1 MISVSKKNIE
11 MMSVLQNCIIRDVM
25 HAIGR
30 GMLGA
35 AFVVNGDDGSF
46 VQVLTDGDMRK
57 ALLKGHGLE
66 SPIEVITKAG
76 SVVASED
83 MNLQEISE
91 LFTEKV
97 RIVPVLDKDR
107 HIVSVHYRDGRT
119 KISVTEPSFDEKEV
133 EYVSECVLSG
143 WVSSGGPFVERFEKM
158 MADYCGAQYA
168 VSCSSGTAAL
178 HLILLAYGIGAGDEV
193 IVPSLTFIATAN
205 AVTYTGAKP
214 VFVDSDPETWNIDPY
229 KIKGSITPRT
239 KAILPVHLYGH
250 PADMDPILD
259 VAKEHDLLVIEDAA
273 EAHGAEY
280 MGRKVGTIGDA
291 GIFSFFGNKIITTGE
306 GGMIVTNN
314 ERISER
320 CRFLRDHG
328 MSKERRYWHT
338 SLGYNYRLTNLQAA
352 LGVAQLEKIQSII
365 YKKKNVSKNYEKCLK
380 NIPGITLPPNM
391 EWAKNVFWLYTILI
405 DDKVCGISVEEIIAR
420 CDDKGIET
428 RPVFPPIHEQPIY
441 STGQSLPVAERI
453 SATGISLPSSPDIS
467 DIMILKVCNVIRKC
481 AGYKDQ

>member
-133 EYVSECVLSG
+133 EYV
-143 WVSSGGPFVERFEKM
+143 
-158 MADYCGAQYA
+158 
-168 VSCSSGTAAL
+168 
-178 HLILLAYGIGAGDEV
+178 
-193 IVPSLTFIATAN
+193 
-205 AVTYTGAKP
+205 
-214 VFVDSDPETWNIDPY
+214 
-229 KIKGSITPRT
+229 IKSIT
-239 KAILPVHLYGH
+239 
-250 PADMDPILD
+250 D
-259 VAKEHDLLVIEDAA
+259 V
-273 EAHGAEY
+273 
-280 MGRKVGTIGDA
+280 
-291 GIFSFFGNKIITTGE
+291 
-306 GGMIVTNN
+306 
-314 ERISER
+314 
-320 CRFLRDHG
+320 C
-328 MSKERRYWHT
+328 
-338 SLGYNYRLTNLQAA
+338 
-352 LGVAQLEKIQSII
+352 
-365 YKKKNVSKNYEKCLK
+365 
-380 NIPGITLPPNM
+380 
-391 EWAKNVFWLYTILI
+391 
-405 DDKVCGISVEEIIAR
+405 
-420 CDDKGIET
+420 
-428 RPVFPPIHEQPIY
+428 
-441 STGQSLPVAERI
+441 
-453 SATGISLPSSPDIS
+453 
-467 DIMILKVCNVIRKC
+467 
-481 AGYKDQ
+481 